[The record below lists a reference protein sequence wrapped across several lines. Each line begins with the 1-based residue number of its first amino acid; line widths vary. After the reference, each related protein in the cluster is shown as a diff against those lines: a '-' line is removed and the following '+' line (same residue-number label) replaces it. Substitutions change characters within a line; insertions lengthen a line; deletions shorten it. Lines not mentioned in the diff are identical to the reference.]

1 MYSQCQTAAPFSRTP
16 LKSTDT
22 DALWHLVW
30 IMCAHTLLSNCVCV
44 CGSVCCLFSVS
55 EMSSHAGLLDKACYG
70 ALRGTSRARGENIWK
85 GTFLRGD
92 HRAAH
97 SQTGWRSLYPPSYF
111 LFQSFLTP
119 TCFFFFKKR
128 GITGGIAG
136 LFIPFLSLASRGWSH
151 SVISV
156 LVCVQKY
163 ATWSRWSN
171 AVEKAWLSQGSSV
184 QIPVWPKTF
193 LCRVGMFRSTGEL
206 PLGVSVCASGG

>member
-55 EMSSHAGLLDKACYG
+55 EMSSHARLLDKACYG

-92 HRAAH
+92 QRAAH

-119 TCFFFFKKR
+119 TRFFSLRKEVLPEVLPAYLFRFWVLLVEAEAILWSLSWSACRNMRPGVAEATRWKKCGCLRGLRFKSQSDQR
-128 GITGGIAG
+128 
-136 LFIPFLSLASRGWSH
+136 PFCVELA
-151 SVISV
+151 
-156 LVCVQKY
+156 C
-163 ATWSRWSN
+163 
-171 AVEKAWLSQGSSV
+171 
-184 QIPVWPKTF
+184 
-193 LCRVGMFRSTGEL
+193 
-206 PLGVSVCASGG
+206 LGRLENCL